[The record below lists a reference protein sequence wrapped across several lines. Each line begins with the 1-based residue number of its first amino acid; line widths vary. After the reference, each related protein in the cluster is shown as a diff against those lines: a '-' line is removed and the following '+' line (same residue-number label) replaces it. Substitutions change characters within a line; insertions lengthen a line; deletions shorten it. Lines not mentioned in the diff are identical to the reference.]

1 MPPGHGAQLGELEL
15 LPRRRQRSSG
25 SHGEHELVL
34 ACGQPQLGWRGVD
47 YHDPVRTHLR
57 RQVQAKHAARR
68 PASEAHDSDFLFD
81 VVLGYGAFALNKCEV
96 KNCEFTFAGP
106 AASVI
111 QTMATIYHSLGEQG
125 KNLIEGTFEQVR
137 NAAGNKPA

>member
-1 MPPGHGAQLGELEL
+1 MKISNNKFTNEEVVLDF
-15 LPRRRQRSSG
+15 
-25 SHGEHELVL
+25 HEYET
-34 ACGQPQLGWRGVD
+34 C
-47 YHDPVRTHLR
+47 
-57 RQVQAKHAARR
+57 
-68 PASEAHDSDFLFD
+68 DFTNCRF

-125 KNLIEGTFEQVR
+125 QQLIEGTFSQIR
-137 NAAGNKPA
+137 SANPNRPA